1 VRDPMMFVKP
11 IDTISLFPS
20 SWYPFMDAKD
30 RPTATDSY
38 DNIKEISDQ
47 NDPYFSRKKYNKKI
61 VYFCLFF
68 IYILLQRK

>member
-11 IDTISLFPS
+11 IDIISLFPS
-20 SWYPFMDAKD
+20 SWYPFMDVKD

-47 NDPYFSRKKYNKKI
+47 NDPYFSRNKI
-61 VYFCLFF
+61 
-68 IYILLQRK
+68 